1 MKKIFSI
8 LVITFILAGCSDE
21 FLNRS
26 SLTSLAD
33 DTFWTTESDALLALS
48 GCYSK
53 LQDPYLFDSDPWAGG
68 VVRMDYMSDDGW
80 CRWGWMAG
88 GALSRGEHSTTDGMV
103 SNLWKRCY
111 ETIVRCNRV
120 IETVPTLNQSIIETA
135 KAKQIIAEAK
145 FIRALMYNMLTMTF
159 RDVPLIT
166 KLQNVQDAMV
176 PKNTKAEIVKF
187 ILDDLKASVEDLPAP
202 GSVDWGRATKGAGY
216 ALIAR
221 ISLYNMNWSEAA
233 LWSKKVID
241 LGKYSL
247 YPDFGKLFQSANEI
261 NNEVIF
267 PVRFLRGPDEDGAN
281 FAGYWGVGVINYQ
294 EVLPN
299 LAEEYYCSDGKPITV
314 SSLYNSKK
322 PSADRDPRFDASIVS
337 KGSLWRGTALDT
349 YTKTW
354 TGFAQRKYTEEGNSE
369 NHFDAD
375 EDFYIFRLG
384 EVLLMRAEALAE
396 SNGDK
401 NEIFAL
407 INQLRNRNSVKMPLA
422 DQAELDT
429 YYAGKIVDLVRHE
442 RRVET
447 AFEGLRYF
455 DLIRWGK
462 LKERAIDFY
471 MSSEKSRLSKISDRK
486 WVEPNSSVWPIPQS
500 ELDINK
506 MLGQNAEWN

>member
-8 LVITFILAGCSDE
+8 IVITIILTGCSDE
-21 FLNRS
+21 FLDRS

-33 DTFWTTESDALLALS
+33 NTFWTTESDALMALS

-88 GALSRGEHSTTDGMV
+88 GALSRGEHSTTDGMA
-103 SNLWKRCY
+103 SSFWRSSY

-120 IETVPTLNQSIIETA
+120 IEKVPTLDQSIIPAE
-135 KAKQIIAEAK
+135 KADQIVAEAK

-166 KLQNVQDAMV
+166 NLQTVENAMV

-187 ILDDLKASVEDLPAP
+187 ILDDLKASVENLATP

-221 ISLYNMNWSEAA
+221 INLYNKNWSEAA
-233 LWSKKVID
+233 LWSKKVMD

-247 YPDFGKLFQSANEI
+247 HPDFAKLFQAENEMSS
-261 NNEVIF
+261 EVIF
-267 PVRFLRGPDEDGAN
+267 SVRFLRGPDEDGAN
-281 FAGYWGVGVINYQ
+281 FAGYWSPGVINYQ

-299 LAEEYYCSDGKPITV
+299 LAEEFYCSDGKPISV
-314 SSLYNSKK
+314 STLYNSTK
-322 PSADRDPRFDASIVS
+322 PSVNRDPRFDASIVS

-349 YTKTW
+349 YTRTW
-354 TGFAQRKYTEEGNSE
+354 TGYAQRKYTEEGNNE
-369 NHFDAD
+369 NHFDAN
-375 EDFYIFRLG
+375 EDFYLFRLG

-396 SNGDK
+396 SGGDK

-407 INQLRNRNSVKMPLA
+407 INQLRNRTSIKMPLA
-422 DQAELDT
+422 DQAEVDT

-442 RRVET
+442 RRLET

-462 LKERAIDFY
+462 LKERAFDFY
-471 MSSEKSRLSKISDRK
+471 MSNEKSRLSKITDRK
-486 WVEPNSSVWPIPQS
+486 WSEPRCNVWPIPQA
-500 ELDINK
+500 EMDINK
-506 MLGQNAEWN
+506 MLEQHTEWK